1 MIKPRPRRQPIIK
14 PRNTITDVVARRAG
28 QRYRAGMTEPDAR
41 AMIAALTEPDA
52 LVVFAAIT
60 VATSNACRDAEMGYS
75 TGGGVSW
82 VTPFGLQK
90 RTGLSRD
97 TIEQT
102 ASLLERARLL
112 KAQDNDSGRYTSWRI
127 DEAALTTAAATAETP
142 LNR

>member
-1 MIKPRPRRQPIIK
+1 MIKPRPRQQPIIK
-14 PRNTITDVVARRAG
+14 PRNTITDVVAHRAG

-60 VATSNACRDAEMGYS
+60 VATSNTCRDAEMGYP

-90 RTGLSRD
+90 RTGLSQD
-97 TIEQT
+97 TIERT
-102 ASLLERARLL
+102 ASLLERAGLL

-127 DEAALTTAAATAETP
+127 NEVALNTAATAAETP
-142 LNR
+142 LNK

>member
-14 PRNTITDVVARRAG
+14 SRNTITDVFARRAG

-60 VATSNACRDAEMGYS
+60 VATSNACRDAEMGYP

-82 VTPFGLQK
+82 VTPVGVRK
-90 RTGLSRD
+90 RTGLSQD
-97 TIEQT
+97 TIERT
-102 ASLLERARLL
+102 ASRLERAGLL
-112 KAQDNDSGRYTSWRI
+112 KSQDNDSGRYTSWRI
-127 DEAALTTAAATAETP
+127 DDVALTTAAATETP